1 MKTRV
6 GQVALC
12 AAVAITLVA
21 SAPSAQRAAD
31 SKPAATK
38 AQQRDQSNWVPT
50 WATSQQLIRIIPQG
64 RGNQPATTAPTGSVS
79 NTPAGATAPLTATT
93 TAQPSTTPPTAP
105 AIAAPSAAGSPAAPP
120 PLPPLTTLSN
130 QTIRMVLRTSIGG
143 KRVRVKLA
151 NAFNGTPVEI
161 GAAHIAIRGSDS
173 GIVAGSD
180 RALTFSG
187 RQSLK
192 MAPGMVV
199 ISDPVDLTIAPLTD
213 LAVSLYFPGDTGTP
227 TSHATGL
234 RPTYVSGEGNFAASA
249 TIPDATRRMSYYWLA
264 AVEVDAPAG
273 TPLIVAFGDSI
284 TDGARSTPDT
294 HNTWP
299 AILATRLAADNATAH
314 MAIINQGIGG
324 NRVLSDGA
332 GLAGVSALARLDR
345 DVLSQP
351 GIQWL
356 MMLEGVNDIGNA
368 TAQTGNS
375 GPITAEEL
383 IWGLQQ
389 VADRAHQ
396 RGIKVVGCTILPYE
410 GAAYFRE
417 EGETIRQRVN
427 DWIRTSGVYDAVV
440 DFDAATRD
448 PANPRRLRA
457 EFDPG
462 DHLHPNDAGYKAM
475 AEAVDLR
482 IFNPKAKAPAGW
494 KP

>member
-1 MKTRV
+1 MMKTRV
-6 GQVALC
+6 GRLALCTAVALTL
-12 AAVAITLVA
+12 AV

-31 SKPAATK
+31 SKAAASQ

-64 RGNQPATTAPTGSVS
+64 RGNTPATASPTGSTANPPTS
-79 NTPAGATAPLTATT
+79 PAAPPTATT
-93 TAQPSTTPPTAP
+93 VASPS
-105 AIAAPSAAGSPAAPP
+105 APP
-120 PLPPLTTLSN
+120 PLPPLATLSN

-143 KRVRVKLA
+143 KRARVKLA
-151 NAFNGTPVEI
+151 NAFNGMPVEI
-161 GAAHIAIRGSDS
+161 GAAHIAIRATDS

-187 RQSLK
+187 RQSVK
-192 MAPGMVV
+192 MTPGMVV
-199 ISDPVDLTIAPLTD
+199 ISDPVDLSIAPLTD
-213 LAVSLYFPGDTGTP
+213 LAVSLYFPADTGTP

-234 RPTYVSGEGNFAASA
+234 RPTYVSREGNFAASA
-249 TIPDATRRMSYYWLA
+249 TIPDATSRMSYYWLA
-264 AVEVDAPAG
+264 AVEVDAPTG

-299 AILATRLAADNATAH
+299 AILATRLAADKATAH
-314 MAIINQGIGG
+314 MAIVNQGIGG
-324 NRVLSDGA
+324 NRVLSDGT

-356 MMLEGVNDIGNA
+356 MMLEGINDIGNA
-368 TAQTGNS
+368 TAQTAS
-375 GPITAEEL
+375 STGPITAEEL

-410 GAAYFRE
+410 GAAYFRD
-417 EGETIRQRVN
+417 EGETIRQKVN
-427 DWIRTSGVYDAVV
+427 DWIRNSGVYDAVV

-482 IFNPKAKAPAGW
+482 IFSPSAKAPTGW